1 MPPVSPNTSVLF
13 NTLNEKKNMLTE
25 SQIFDEKNK
34 RVINFQI
41 EIEIKQN
48 KIKFY

>member
-13 NTLNEKKNMLTE
+13 NTLNDKKNMLTE

-34 RVINFQI
+34 KVIQNNAIFY
-41 EIEIKQN
+41 IK
-48 KIKFY
+48 KINN